1 MTQIDIENL
10 KTIYEHLLQV
20 KTDVINGYIMIDG
33 MRALRAFIRQKKEEL
48 NNASEQETVSY

>member
-33 MRALRAFIRQKKEEL
+33 MRALRAFIRQKEEEL
-48 NNASEQETVSY
+48 NNASEQKTVSS

>member
-33 MRALRAFIRQKKEEL
+33 MRALRAFIRQKEEEL
-48 NNASEQETVSY
+48 NNASEQETISS

>member
-20 KTDVINGYIMIDG
+20 KIDVINGYIMIDG
-33 MRALRAFIRQKKEEL
+33 MRALRAFIRQKEEEL
-48 NNASEQETVSY
+48 NNASEQETVSS

>member
-33 MRALRAFIRQKKEEL
+33 MRALRAFIRQKEEEL
-48 NNASEQETVSY
+48 NNASEQETVSS

>member
-20 KTDVINGYIMIDG
+20 KTDVINGYIMIEG
-33 MRALRAFIRQKKEEL
+33 MRALRAFIRQKEEEL
-48 NNASEQETVSY
+48 NNASEQETVSS

>member
-20 KTDVINGYIMIDG
+20 KTDVVSGYIMIDG
-33 MRALRAFIRQKKEEL
+33 MRALRAFIREKEEEL
-48 NNASEQETVSY
+48 NNARKQETVSS

>member
-20 KTDVINGYIMIDG
+20 KTDVISGYVMIDG
-33 MRALRAFIRQKKEEL
+33 MRALRAFIKEKEEEL
-48 NNASEQETVSY
+48 NNARKQEAVSS

>member
-20 KTDVINGYIMIDG
+20 KTDVINGYIIIDG
-33 MRALRAFIRQKKEEL
+33 MRALRAFIRQKEEEL
-48 NNASEQETVSY
+48 NNASEQETVSS

>member
-1 MTQIDIENL
+1 MTQIDVENL

-33 MRALRAFIRQKKEEL
+33 MRALRAFIRQKEEEL
-48 NNASEQETVSY
+48 NNASEQETVSS

>member
-33 MRALRAFIRQKKEEL
+33 MRALRAFIRQKEEEL
-48 NNASEQETVSY
+48 NNVSEQETVSS

>member
-1 MTQIDIENL
+1 MTQVDIENL

-33 MRALRAFIRQKKEEL
+33 MRALRAFIRQKEEEL
-48 NNASEQETVSY
+48 NNASEQETVSS

>member
-33 MRALRAFIRQKKEEL
+33 MLALRAFIRQKEEEL
-48 NNASEQETVSY
+48 NNASEQETVSS